1 MKEKINKV
9 IFNILPLVR
18 LRVIDRDDTDKIKK
32 EKKKFP
38 FKLHNDVIVTVDADE
53 RRCLGFASRSK
64 PCACRTACLSA
75 PAFRSPDSLRSVR
88 PQIRFLEIPL
98 CSQSFA
104 LGAALQPAQSARLPD
119 SVRPEFRFSFKIKKG
134 YIWNGA
140 DIPRCFW
147 RLVGSRTDNA
157 FLTASMVHDFM
168 LENKKFILEDVLKNT
183 MTASEYRRLT
193 SLIFRQILKDT
204 GTGTIKANVMAWCVQ
219 IFQSTF
225 NRKEWKNV

>member
-1 MKEKINKV
+1 MKEKINQV
-9 IFNILPLVR
+9 LFNVTPQVR

-38 FKLHNDVIVTVDADE
+38 FKLDNDVIVTVDTDE
-53 RRCLGFASRSK
+53 RRC
-64 PCACRTACLSA
+64 
-75 PAFRSPDSLRSVR
+75 
-88 PQIRFLEIPL
+88 LEIPL
-98 CSQSFA
+98 CSQSSA

-168 LENKKFILEDVLKNT
+168 LENKKFIMEEVLKNS
-183 MTASEYRRLT
+183 MFVKEYRRLT

>member
-32 EKKKFP
+32 EKSKFP
-38 FKLHNDVIVTVDADE
+38 FKLHNDVIVTVDTDE
-53 RRCLGFASRSK
+53 R
-64 PCACRTACLSA
+64 
-75 PAFRSPDSLRSVR
+75 
-88 PQIRFLEIPL
+88 
-98 CSQSFA
+98 
-104 LGAALQPAQSARLPD
+104 
-119 SVRPEFRFSFKIKKG
+119 RFSFKIKKG

-168 LENKKFILEDVLKNT
+168 LENKKFIMEEVLKNS
-183 MTASEYRRLT
+183 MFVKEYRRLT

>member
-1 MKEKINKV
+1 MKEKLNKV
-9 IFNILPLVR
+9 IFNVVPQVR
-18 LRVIDRDDTDKIKK
+18 VRVIETNDKKAD

-38 FKLHNDVIVTVDADE
+38 FKLHNDVIVTVDTDE
-53 RRCLGFASRSK
+53 R
-64 PCACRTACLSA
+64 
-75 PAFRSPDSLRSVR
+75 
-88 PQIRFLEIPL
+88 
-98 CSQSFA
+98 
-104 LGAALQPAQSARLPD
+104 
-119 SVRPEFRFSFKIKKG
+119 RFSFKIKKG

-183 MTASEYRRLT
+183 MTIKEYRRLT

-204 GTGTIKANVMAWCVQ
+204 GTGTIKANVMAWCVDV
-219 IFQSTF
+219 FQMTI
-225 NRKEWKNV
+225 NKRGWKCQ

>member
-1 MKEKINKV
+1 MKEKIKQV
-9 IFNILPLVR
+9 LFNVTPQVR
-18 LRVIDRDDTDKIKK
+18 LRVIDKDDTDKIKK

-38 FKLHNDVIVTVDADE
+38 FKLDNDVIVTVDTDE
-53 RRCLGFASRSK
+53 R
-64 PCACRTACLSA
+64 
-75 PAFRSPDSLRSVR
+75 
-88 PQIRFLEIPL
+88 
-98 CSQSFA
+98 
-104 LGAALQPAQSARLPD
+104 
-119 SVRPEFRFSFKIKKG
+119 RFSFKIKKK

-219 IFQSTF
+219 TFQCAF